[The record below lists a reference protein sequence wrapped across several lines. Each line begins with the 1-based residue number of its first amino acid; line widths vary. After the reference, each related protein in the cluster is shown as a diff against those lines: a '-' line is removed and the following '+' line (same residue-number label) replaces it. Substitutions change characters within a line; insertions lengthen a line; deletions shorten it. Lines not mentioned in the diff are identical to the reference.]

1 MATFKHLF
9 SPFKIGALELRNRVF
24 MSPHGMVGLGIGT
37 DAQVGY
43 FEARAK
49 GGCGFMVIASC
60 QVVPAP
66 QVPPGWFIEAYNR
79 DHIPAIRR
87 IVDAV
92 HGHDSKIVVQGVWMQ
107 ADPATGQASGMAPH
121 TVLSDSQPR
130 SMTVA
135 EIQALV
141 EAHIVAARHAEEA
154 GADGFEFPIGGG
166 AGLQSFTSSL
176 YNHRTD
182 EYGGNLDNRMRM
194 VMEIIDGIRTRCKP
208 DFVLGLA
215 VNADDTTLGG
225 EGLSEGLAICKLL
238 SDSGKVDWLR
248 ITARGQKPQ
257 MTHFHYPSSYLGEQG
272 THVYAAAEV
281 KKVVNIPVVSGG
293 RILDAVHGDK
303 LIDEGKVD
311 MIFVARSVI
320 ADPEWPNK
328 SRNGQNSEIRACIGD
343 LEGCFLRSCIG
354 HPVGCTVNPEIGN
367 EHLPPLEPAG
377 RIKRVVIAGGG
388 PAGMQAALVAAQRGH
403 SVTLLEKSGVL
414 GGHVTLQAKLP
425 GLEDRSDIIR
435 WLQLQL
441 GKHAVKIRLDTE
453 ATPELIAKLEAEA
466 VVIATGANYARN
478 GVSKS
483 QLAPVLGTDLAH
495 VLTPEDLLLGNARTG
510 KRVVV
515 YDNTSYEVGPG
526 IAEMLAD
533 QGKEVIFVT
542 ADSGLAMSVTEI
554 GINKVISKRLLP
566 KVTFIPQTV
575 IAAIDPADVTLVHA
589 YTGVATVLENVDNTI
604 LVTSKPP
611 NESLYHAL
619 VASSSCKGID
629 VHLIGDAREA
639 RWSTFATDEA
649 IKDGRRVGLIL

>member
-1 MATFKHLF
+1 MANFKHLF
-9 SPFKIGALELRNRVF
+9 SPFKIGGLELRNRVF

-60 QVVPAP
+60 QVAPAP

-79 DHIPAIRR
+79 DQIPAIRR

-92 HGHDSKIVVQGVWMQ
+92 HKHDSKVVVQGVWMQ
-107 ADPATGQASGMAPH
+107 ADPATGQASGSAPH

-130 SMTVA
+130 SMTVP
-135 EIQALV
+135 EIKALV
-141 EAHIVAARHAEEA
+141 EAHIVAAQHAEEA

-166 AGLQSFTSSL
+166 AGLQSFTSPL

-182 EYGGNLDNRMRM
+182 EYGGSLQNRMRM
-194 VMEIIDGIRTRCKP
+194 VMEIIDGIRERCRP
-208 DFVLGLA
+208 GFVLGVA

-257 MTHFHYPSSYLGEQG
+257 MTQYHYPSSYMGEG
-272 THVYAAAEV
+272 THIYAAAEV
-281 KKVVNIPVVSGG
+281 KKVVDIPVVSGG
-293 RILDAVHGDK
+293 RILSATLGDQ

-320 ADPEWPNK
+320 SDPEWPNK
-328 SRNGQNSEIRACIGD
+328 SRDGKTSEIRACIGD

-354 HPVGCTVNPEIGN
+354 HPVGCTVNPEIGS
-367 EHLPPLEPAG
+367 EHLGLTPAA
-377 RIKRVVIAGGG
+377 RSKRVVIAGGG

-403 SVTLLEKSGVL
+403 KVTLLEKTSVL
-414 GGHVTLQAKLP
+414 GGHVNLQAKLP

-435 WLQLQL
+435 WLALQL
-441 GKHAVKIRLDTE
+441 GKHAVDIRLDVD
-453 ATPELIAKLEAEA
+453 ATPELIAELEAEA
-466 VVIATGANYARN
+466 IVVATGARYARN
-478 GVSKS
+478 GVSKN
-483 QLAPVLGTDLAH
+483 QLTPVPGADLAH
-495 VLTPEDLLLGNARTG
+495 VLTPEDLLLDHTRTG
-510 KRVVV
+510 RRVVV

-526 IAEMLAD
+526 IAELLAD

-542 ADSGLAMSVTEI
+542 ADSGLAMAVTEI
-554 GINKVISKRLLP
+554 GINKVVAKRLLP
-566 KVTFIPQTV
+566 KVTFLPQSIITD
-575 IAAIDPADVTLVHA
+575 IDPANVTVTHL
-589 YTGVATVLENVDNTI
+589 YTGEVSVLEDVDNTI

-611 NESLYHAL
+611 EEALYHAL
-619 VASSSCKGID
+619 AGTGAEL
-629 VHLIGDAREA
+629 HLIGDAREA
-639 RWSTFATDEA
+639 RWSVFATDEA
-649 IKDGRRVGLIL
+649 IKDGRRVGLLL

>member
-1 MATFKHLF
+1 MSAFKHLF
-9 SPFKIGALELRNRVF
+9 SPFRIGSLDIRNRVF

-92 HGHDSKIVVQGVWMQ
+92 HKHGSKIVVQGVWMQ

-130 SMTVA
+130 SMTVP
-135 EIQALV
+135 EIKTLV
-141 EAHIVAARHAEEA
+141 EAHIVAAQHAEEA

-166 AGLQSFTSSL
+166 AGLQSFTSPL

-182 EYGGNLDNRMRM
+182 EYGGSLENRMRM
-194 VMEIIDGIRTRCKP
+194 VMEIIDGIRERCRP
-208 DFVLGLA
+208 GFVVGLA

-225 EGLSEGLAICKLL
+225 EGLGEGLAICKLL

-257 MTHFHYPSSYLGEQG
+257 MTHYHYPSSYMGEG

-281 KKVVNIPVVSGG
+281 KKVVDIPVVSGG
-293 RILDAVHGDK
+293 RILSAAYGDQ
-303 LIDEGKVD
+303 LIDDGKVD

-320 ADPEWPNK
+320 SDPEWPNK
-328 SRNGQNSEIRACIGD
+328 SRDGRTSEIRACIGD

-354 HPVGCTVNPEIGN
+354 HPVGCTVNPEIGS
-367 EHLPPLEPAG
+367 EHLALTPAA
-377 RIKRVVIAGGG
+377 RSKRVVIAGGG

-403 SVTLLEKSGVL
+403 KVILLEKSGML
-414 GGHVTLQAKLP
+414 GGHVNLQAKLP

-435 WLQLQL
+435 WLALQL
-441 GKHAVKIRLDTE
+441 GKHAVDIRLDTE
-453 ATPELIAKLEAEA
+453 ATPELIAELGAEA
-466 VVIATGANYARN
+466 IVVATGARYARS
-478 GVSKS
+478 GVSKN
-483 QLAPVLGTDLAH
+483 QLVPVPGADLAH
-495 VLTPEDLLLGNARTG
+495 VLTPEDLLLDHARTG
-510 KRVVV
+510 RRVVV

-526 IAEMLAD
+526 IAELLAD
-533 QGKEVIFVT
+533 QGKDVIFVT

-554 GINKVISKRLLP
+554 GINKVIAKRLLP
-566 KVTFIPQTV
+566 KVTFMPQSIITG
-575 IAAIDPADVTLVHA
+575 IDPANVTVTHL
-589 YTGVATVLENVDNTI
+589 YTDEVTVLEDVDNTI
-604 LVTSKPP
+604 LLTSKPP
-611 NESLYHAL
+611 EEALYHELARSGVEL
-619 VASSSCKGID
+619 
-629 VHLIGDAREA
+629 HLIGDAREA
-639 RWSTFATDEA
+639 RWNVFATDEA
-649 IKDGRRVGLIL
+649 IKDGRRVGLLL

>member
-1 MATFKHLF
+1 MAKFKHLF
-9 SPFKIGALELRNRVF
+9 SPFKIGSLDIPNRVF

-49 GGCGFMVIASC
+49 GGCGFMGIASC

-79 DHIPAIRR
+79 EHIPAIRR

-92 HGHDSKIVVQGVWMQ
+92 HRHGAKIFVQGVWMQ
-107 ADPATGQASGMAPH
+107 ADPTTGQASGMAPH

-130 SMTVA
+130 SMTA
-135 EIQALV
+135 TEIEALV
-141 EAHIVAARHAEEA
+141 EAHVVAAQHAEEA

-176 YNHRTD
+176 YNNRAD
-182 EYGGNLDNRMRM
+182 EYGGNLENRMRM
-194 VMEIIDGIRTRCKP
+194 VMAIIAGIRTRCRP

-215 VNADDTTLGG
+215 VNADDVTLGG
-225 EGLSEGLAICKLL
+225 EGLGEGLAICRLL
-238 SDSGKVDWLR
+238 SDSGQVDWLR

-257 MTHFHYPSSYLGEQG
+257 MTHFHYPSSYMGEG

-281 KKVVNIPVVSGG
+281 RKVVNIPVVSGG
-293 RILDAVHGDK
+293 RILSAAYGDQ

-320 ADPEWPNK
+320 ADAEWPNK
-328 SRNGQNSEIRACIGD
+328 SRDGKNSEIRACIGD

-354 HPVGCTVNPEIGN
+354 HPVGCTVNPEIGS
-367 EHLPPLEPAG
+367 EHLPPLAPAPVS
-377 RIKRVVIAGGG
+377 KRVVIAGGG
-388 PAGMQAALVAAQRGH
+388 PAGLQAALVAAQRGH
-403 SVTLLEKSGVL
+403 RVTLLEKSGTL

-435 WLQLQL
+435 WLELQL
-441 GKHAVKIRLDTE
+441 GKQGIDIRLDTE
-453 ATPELIAKLEAEA
+453 ATPALIAELGAEA
-466 VVIATGANYARN
+466 VVVATGARYARN
-478 GVSKS
+478 GVSKN
-483 QLAPVLGTDLAH
+483 QLAGVPGSDLPH
-495 VLTPEDLLLGNARTG
+495 VLTPEDVLLDNTRTG
-510 KRVVV
+510 ERIVV

-526 IAEMLAD
+526 LAEWLAD

-542 ADSGLAMSVTEI
+542 ADSGLAMSVTDI

-566 KVTFIPQTV
+566 KVTFAPQTV
-575 IAAIDPADVTLVHA
+575 ISAIDPANVTLVHL
-589 YTGVATVLENVDNTI
+589 YTGQVTVLENVENTI

-611 NESLYHAL
+611 EEALYHSL
-619 VASSSCKGID
+619 VGTSGSGAAE

-639 RWSTFATDEA
+639 RWSVFATDEA
-649 IKDGRRVGLIL
+649 IKDGRRVGLLL

>member
-9 SPFKIGALELRNRVF
+9 SPFKIGSLDIRNRVF
-24 MSPHGMVGLGIGT
+24 MSPHGMVGMGIGT

-87 IVDAV
+87 IVDAA
-92 HGHDSKIVVQGVWMQ
+92 HRHDSKIVVQGVWMQ
-107 ADPATGQASGMAPH
+107 ADPATGQASGFAPH

-135 EIQALV
+135 EIEALV
-141 EAHIVAARHAEEA
+141 EAHIVAACHAEEA

-166 AGLQSFTSSL
+166 AGLQSFTSPL

-182 EYGGNLDNRMRM
+182 EYGGCLENRMRM
-194 VMEIIDGIRTRCKP
+194 VMQIIDGIRARCRA

-215 VNADDTTLGG
+215 VNADDSTLGG
-225 EGLSEGLAICKLL
+225 QGMSEGLAICKLL

-257 MTHFHYPSSYLGEQG
+257 MTHFHYPSSYMSEG

-293 RILDAVHGDK
+293 RILSAAYGDQ
-303 LIDEGKVD
+303 LIDDGKVD

-328 SRNGQNSEIRACIGD
+328 SRDGQGSEIRACIGD

-354 HPVGCTVNPEIGN
+354 HPVGCTVNPEIN
-367 EHLPPLEPAG
+367 SEHLPLTPAAKP
-377 RIKRVVIAGGG
+377 KRVVIAGGG
-388 PAGMQAALVAAQRGH
+388 PAAMQAALVAAQRGH
-403 SVTLLEKSGVL
+403 KVTLLEKSGVL

-441 GKHAVKIRLDTE
+441 GKHSVEIRLDTE
-453 ATPELIAKLEAEA
+453 ATPALIAQLGAEA
-466 VVIATGANYARN
+466 VIIATGARYARS
-478 GVSKS
+478 GVSKN
-483 QLAPVLGTDLAH
+483 QLFPIPGADLAH
-495 VLTPEDLLLGNARTG
+495 VLTPEDLLLDHARTG
-510 KRVVV
+510 QRVVV
-515 YDNTSYEVGPG
+515 NDNTSYEVGPG
-526 IAEMLAD
+526 IAELLAD
-533 QGKEVIFVT
+533 MGKEVIFVT

-566 KVTFIPQTV
+566 KVSFMPQTL
-575 IAAIDPADVTLVHA
+575 ITAIDPANVTLA
-589 YTGVATVLENVDNTI
+589 NIYTGEVTVLENVDNTI

-611 NESLYHAL
+611 EEQLYHAL
-619 VASSSCKGID
+619 TDAGIEL
-629 VHLIGDAREA
+629 HLIGDAREA
-639 RWSTFATDEA
+639 RWSIFATDEA
-649 IKDGRRVGLIL
+649 IKDGRRVGLIV

>member
-1 MATFKHLF
+1 MASFKHLF
-9 SPFKIGALELRNRVF
+9 SPFRIGSLDIRNRVF

-92 HGHDSKIVVQGVWMQ
+92 HRHDSRIVVQGVWMQ
-107 ADPATGQASGMAPH
+107 ADPATGQASGLAPH

-135 EIQALV
+135 EIKALV
-141 EAHIVAARHAEEA
+141 EAHIVAAQHAQEA

-166 AGLQSFTSSL
+166 AGLQSFTSPL
-176 YNHRTD
+176 YNHRID
-182 EYGGNLDNRMRM
+182 AYGGSLENRMRM
-194 VMEIIDGIRTRCKP
+194 VMEIIDGIRERCGP

-238 SDSGKVDWLR
+238 SESGKVDWLR

-257 MTHFHYPSSYLGEQG
+257 MTQYHYPSSYMGEG

-281 KKVVNIPVVSGG
+281 KKVVSIPVVSGG
-293 RILDAVHGDK
+293 RILSAAYGDQ

-311 MIFVARSVI
+311 MVFVARSVI
-320 ADPEWPNK
+320 ADPDWPNK
-328 SRNGQNSEIRACIGD
+328 SRDGRDSEIRACIGD

-354 HPVGCTVNPEIGN
+354 HPVGCTVNPEIGS
-367 EHLPPLEPAG
+367 EHLALPKAE
-377 RIKRVVIAGGG
+377 RDKRVVIAGGG

-403 SVTLLEKSGVL
+403 SVTLLEKSGAL
-414 GGHVTLQAKLP
+414 GGHVNLQAKLP
-425 GLEDRSDIIR
+425 GLEDRSDIVR

-441 GKHAVKIRLDTE
+441 GKLAVDIRLDTE
-453 ATPELIAKLEAEA
+453 ATPDLIAELGAEA
-466 VVIATGANYARN
+466 VVIATGARYARN
-478 GVSKS
+478 GVSKN
-483 QLAPVLGTDLAH
+483 QLTPVPGTDLAH
-495 VLTPEDLLLGNARTG
+495 VLTPEDVLLEHARTG
-510 KRVVV
+510 RRIVV

-526 IAEMLAD
+526 IAELLAD

-554 GINKVISKRLLP
+554 GINKVISQRLLP
-566 KVTFIPQTV
+566 KVTFLPQTV
-575 IAAIDPADVTLVHA
+575 ITGIDPANVILAHL
-589 YTGVATVLENVDNTI
+589 YTGEVTKLENVDNI
-604 LVTSKPP
+604 IVVTSKPP
-611 NESLYHAL
+611 EESLFHAL
-619 VASSSCKGID
+619 HDSS
-629 VHLIGDAREA
+629 VELHLIGDAKES
-639 RWSTFATDEA
+639 RWSVFATDEA

>member
-9 SPFKIGALELRNRVF
+9 SPFKIGSLDIRNRVF
-24 MSPHGMVGLGIGT
+24 MSPHGMVGMGIGT

-87 IVDAV
+87 IVDAA
-92 HGHDSKIVVQGVWMQ
+92 HRHDSKIVVQGVWMQ
-107 ADPATGQASGMAPH
+107 ADPATGQASGFAPH

-135 EIQALV
+135 EIEALV
-141 EAHIVAARHAEEA
+141 EAHIVAACHAEEA

-166 AGLQSFTSSL
+166 AGLQSFTSPL

-182 EYGGNLDNRMRM
+182 EYGGCLENRMRM
-194 VMEIIDGIRTRCKP
+194 VMQIIDAIRARCRA

-215 VNADDTTLGG
+215 VNADDSTLGG
-225 EGLSEGLAICKLL
+225 QGMSEGLAICKLL

-257 MTHFHYPSSYLGEQG
+257 MTHFHYPSSYMSEG

-293 RILDAVHGDK
+293 RILSAAYGDQ
-303 LIDEGKVD
+303 LIDDGKVD

-328 SRNGQNSEIRACIGD
+328 SRDGQGSEIRACIGD

-354 HPVGCTVNPEIGN
+354 HPVGCTVNPEIN
-367 EHLPPLEPAG
+367 SEHLPLTPAAKP
-377 RIKRVVIAGGG
+377 KRVVIAGGG
-388 PAGMQAALVAAQRGH
+388 PAAMQAALVAAQRGH
-403 SVTLLEKSGVL
+403 KVTLLEKSGVL

-441 GKHAVKIRLDTE
+441 GKHSVEIRLDTE
-453 ATPELIAKLEAEA
+453 ATPALIAQLGAEA
-466 VVIATGANYARN
+466 VIIATGARYARS
-478 GVSKS
+478 GVSKN
-483 QLAPVLGTDLAH
+483 QLFPIPGADLAH
-495 VLTPEDLLLGNARTG
+495 VLTPEDLLLDHARTG
-510 KRVVV
+510 QRVVV
-515 YDNTSYEVGPG
+515 NDNTSYEVGPG
-526 IAEMLAD
+526 IAELLAD
-533 QGKEVIFVT
+533 MGKEVIFVT

-566 KVTFIPQTV
+566 KVSFMPQTL
-575 IAAIDPADVTLVHA
+575 ITAIDPANVTLA
-589 YTGVATVLENVDNTI
+589 NIYTGEVTVLENVDNTI

-611 NESLYHAL
+611 EEQLYHAL
-619 VASSSCKGID
+619 TDAGIEL
-629 VHLIGDAREA
+629 HLIGDAREA
-639 RWSTFATDEA
+639 RWSIFATDEA
-649 IKDGRRVGLIL
+649 IKDGRRVGLIV

>member
-1 MATFKHLF
+1 MSSFKHLF
-9 SPFKIGALELRNRVF
+9 SPFRIGSLEIRNRVF

-49 GGCGFMVIASC
+49 GGCGFMAIASC

-66 QVPPGWFIEAYNR
+66 MVPPGWFIEAYNR

-92 HGHDSKIVVQGVWMQ
+92 HKHDSKIVVQGVWMQ
-107 ADPATGQASGMAPH
+107 ADPSTGQASGMAPH

-130 SMTVA
+130 SMTVP
-135 EIQALV
+135 EIKALV
-141 EAHIVAARHAEEA
+141 DAHIVAAQHAEEA
-154 GADGFEFPIGGG
+154 GANGFEFPIGGG
-166 AGLQSFTSSL
+166 AGLQSFTSPL

-182 EYGGNLDNRMRM
+182 EYGGSMENRMRM
-194 VMEIIDGIRTRCKP
+194 VMEIIDGIRARCRP
-208 DFVLGLA
+208 DFVIGVA

-238 SDSGKVDWLR
+238 SDSRKVDWLR

-281 KKVVNIPVVSGG
+281 KKVVDIPVVSGG
-293 RILDAVHGDK
+293 RILNAAFGDQ

-328 SRNGQNSEIRACIGD
+328 SREGKGAEIRACIGD

-354 HPVGCTVNPEIGN
+354 HPVGCTVNPEIGS
-367 EHLPPLEPAG
+367 EHLPPLPTVEKP
-377 RIKRVVIAGGG
+377 KRVVVAGGG
-388 PAGMQAALVAAQRGH
+388 PAGLQAALVAAQRGH
-403 SVTLLEKSGVL
+403 KVTVLEKSDVT

-441 GKHAVKIRLDTE
+441 SKYAVDIRLNTE
-453 ATPELIAKLEAEA
+453 ATPALISELGADA
-466 VVIATGANYARN
+466 VVVATGARYARS
-478 GVSKS
+478 GVSKH
-483 QLAPVLGTDLAH
+483 QLAPVSGADLTH
-495 VLTPEDLLLGNARTG
+495 VLTPEDLLLDHARTG

-526 IAEMLAD
+526 IAELLAD

-542 ADSGLAMSVTEI
+542 ADSGLAMSVTEL
-554 GINKVISKRLLP
+554 GLNKVISKRLLP
-566 KVTFIPQTV
+566 KITFHPQTIV
-575 IAAIDPADVTLVHA
+575 TAIDPANVTLEHL
-589 YTGVATVLENVDNTI
+589 YTGEKILFEGIDNTI
-604 LVTSKPP
+604 LITSKPP
-611 NESLYHAL
+611 EEGLFHAL
-619 VASSSCKGID
+619 QATGIE

-639 RWSTFATDEA
+639 RWSVFATDEA
-649 IKDGRRVGLIL
+649 IKDGRRAGMAL